1 MDVTR
6 KLAAIFY
13 ADVAGYSRLTG
24 ADEAGSHHRVM
35 AVLDDVTAR
44 IKDAGGEVLRYAGD
58 AVLAVFPSV
67 VLAVETS
74 AAIQSALA
82 ERDPDLPEDQRVLI
96 RIGINL
102 GDVIEDRGEV
112 YGEGV
117 NLAAR
122 LEAAAEPGGI
132 CLSDDA
138 YRQCRKRVE
147 LSFTDGGEERFKNI
161 DEPVQVWRWSPAAP
175 VTDAADADET
185 VAERKPSIAVLPFAN
200 MSGDA
205 EQEYFSDGITEDIIT
220 ELSRFRSLL
229 VIARNSSFIFKG
241 QSVDIREAGRTL
253 GADYVVEGSVRKTGN
268 RVRVTAQLIEAATGS
283 HLWAERFDHDLED
296 IFAVQD
302 NVVAAIVAALPVRI
316 ERTRAERS
324 RQASIGSLP
333 VYDSI
338 LRGRWYIQDYRKEA
352 ARLGEEAFAR
362 ALRLDPDNALAHAGM
377 ATVCTYKYF
386 WDGQQE
392 SLTRGLDHGQRAVA
406 LDRDEPAALSALAL
420 ALSKSGRSD
429 EAVPLMRRAVELLP
443 GSMFER
449 SMLGVGLVHNGRH
462 EEAQV
467 HLERAVALDPHVGD
481 WALEFLGQTYYF
493 THRFADAAAT
503 FGRIVEPPSWVCA
516 YHAAACAM
524 NGDDAAAREQVA
536 NYARLLERESAGAVT
551 PELQM
556 RRDVEDMSLYKNPD
570 DPALMNEGYRR
581 AGLPV
586 DAALAMLSGSSDLGQ
601 T

>member
-1 MDVTR
+1 MSVTR
-6 KLAAIFY
+6 RLTTVFY

-24 ADEAGSHHRVM
+24 ADEEGSHQRVM

-44 IKDAGGEVLRYAGD
+44 ITDAGGEVLRYAGD

-74 AAIQSALA
+74 AAIQTSLA
-82 ERDPDLPEDQRVLI
+82 ERAADLAEDQRVLI

-122 LEAAAEPGGI
+122 LEAAAEPGGL

-138 YRQCRKRVE
+138 YRQCRKHVALE
-147 LSFTDGGEERFKNI
+147 FTDGGEERFKNI
-161 DEPVQVWRWSPAAP
+161 DEAVQVWRWSPGIPAAGSEN
-175 VTDAADADET
+175 TDDESR
-185 VAERKPSIAVLPFAN
+185 RKPSIAVLPFNN
-200 MSGDA
+200 MSGDP

-241 QSVDIREAGRTL
+241 KAVDVREAGRTL
-253 GADYVVEGSVRKTGN
+253 AADYVVEGSVRKAGN
-268 RVRVTAQLIEAATGS
+268 RVRVTAQLIEAATGN

-324 RQASIGSLP
+324 RHTSIGNLP
-333 VYDSI
+333 TYDLI
-338 LRGRWYIQDYRKEA
+338 LRGRWHIQDYRNDSPRRA
-352 ARLGEEAFAR
+352 EEAYAR
-362 ALRLDPDNALAHAGM
+362 AIALDPDNTLAHAGL
-377 ATVCTYKYF
+377 ATACIHSYF
-386 WDGQQE
+386 WDAQAGF
-392 SLTRGLDHGQRAVA
+392 LARAIDHAQRAVA
-406 LDRDEPAALSALAL
+406 LDRDEPAALDALAL
-420 ALSKSGRSD
+420 ALTKSSRSD
-429 EAVPLMRRAVELLP
+429 EAIPLMRRAVELLP
-443 GSMFER
+443 GSMHER
-449 SMLGVGLVHNGRH
+449 SMLGISLVHNGRH
-462 EEAQV
+462 EEAQA

-481 WALEFLGQTYYF
+481 WTLEFLGQTYYF
-493 THRFADAAAT
+493 THRFAEAAAT
-503 FGRIVEPPSWVCA
+503 FGRIVDPPSWVCG

-524 NGDDAAAREQVA
+524 NGDTVAARELVA
-536 NYARLLERESAGAVT
+536 NYSRLLKRE
-551 PELQM
+551 
-556 RRDVEDMSLYKNPD
+556 
-570 DPALMNEGYRR
+570 
-581 AGLPV
+581 
-586 DAALAMLSGSSDLGQ
+586 
-601 T
+601 